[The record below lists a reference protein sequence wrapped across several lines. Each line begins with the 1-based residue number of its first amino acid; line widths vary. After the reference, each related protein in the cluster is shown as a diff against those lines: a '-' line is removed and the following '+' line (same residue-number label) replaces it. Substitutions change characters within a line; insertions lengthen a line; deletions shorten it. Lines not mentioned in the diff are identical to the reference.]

1 MSFGFLASVLLMMSG
16 CATVDFDY
24 PKETSTARTDTDST
38 FIGQAVNR
46 LSEGKPV
53 DESGFYLMTDGV
65 DALATR
71 FRLAHI
77 AERSIDAQYYLI
89 TNDVVGRAFI
99 YSLLMAADRGVR
111 VRLLLDDIQTKGYDT
126 GMAALDSHPDF
137 EVRIFNPFASRTARA
152 MDFLTN
158 FSRVNRRM
166 HNKSFTVDN
175 EVTIIGGRNIA
186 AEYFSAHDDVN
197 MADIDVVGV
206 GPVVHD
212 ISNMFDAY
220 WNHRAAAPVPAFARM
235 PDDPAAE
242 LVKLRERLKVS
253 WMEASKTRY
262 GDAINASVTDQQQR
276 FESELVWAPY
286 QVVFD
291 SPDKSD
297 KKKAKTAASIVTPLR
312 EAVMTSQEELIFISP
327 YFVPMK
333 SGIEGLVRL
342 RERDVEVTVITNS
355 LMATNHDIVHT
366 GYMPA
371 RKPLLNAGVR
381 LFEVRPHAIIDG
393 VDYSVARTAEATLH
407 TKGFIVDRKRLFLGS
422 FNWDPRSV
430 AINTELG
437 VIIDSP
443 VLAGLFAKRVDEKL
457 DAATWEAV
465 LSPRGSVRWID
476 RSGEKP
482 VILTKEPETTWGK
495 RFKVRMMRILPA
507 KNQL

>member
-1 MSFGFLASVLLMMSG
+1 M
-16 CATVDFDY
+16 
-24 PKETSTARTDTDST
+24 
-38 FIGQAVNR
+38 I
-46 LSEGKPV
+46 
-53 DESGFYLMTDGV
+53 DGV

-71 FRLAHI
+71 LRLAHI